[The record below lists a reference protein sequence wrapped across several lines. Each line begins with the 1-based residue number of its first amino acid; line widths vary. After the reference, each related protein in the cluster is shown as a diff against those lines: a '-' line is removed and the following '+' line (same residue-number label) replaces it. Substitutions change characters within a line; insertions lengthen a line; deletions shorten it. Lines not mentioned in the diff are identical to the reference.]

1 MTIKGRTIF
10 VVRVEDIDGNPPKD
24 REMFSKAIFS
34 MADELGELK
43 EVADPLV
50 EADLSKGLIEF
61 SLSVIDAAD
70 EFDSH

>member
-1 MTIKGRTIF
+1 
-10 VVRVEDIDGNPPKD
+10 
-24 REMFSKAIFS
+24 MFSKAIFS